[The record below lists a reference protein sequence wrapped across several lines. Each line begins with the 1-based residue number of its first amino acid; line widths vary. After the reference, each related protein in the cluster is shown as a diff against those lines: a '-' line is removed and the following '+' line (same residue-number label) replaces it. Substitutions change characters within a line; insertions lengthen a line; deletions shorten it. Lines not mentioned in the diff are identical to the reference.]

1 MLPTHPR
8 EGTGVNNSLQRRL
21 SIWLSAAIV
30 VTGILAAVVSFTL
43 TYDDTK
49 EFQDHMLKQI
59 ALLEARN
66 RGGSIPAGYP
76 RSDHASKDSETRIVI
91 VHLPDD
97 PRPTWLAEDIK
108 PGFHTLQTDKG
119 RARVF
124 VLRDASGKATVVAQ
138 PTHTRDEIA
147 MNSALVALVSLLLL
161 LPLMA
166 WITVRIVRNQ
176 LAPVNRLA
184 AHLDVQRADR
194 PGPLSD
200 NDVPEEIMPFVQAI
214 NRLLQ
219 RVSDLIS
226 QQRRFIANAA
236 HELRSPLTALSV
248 QAENLKQSATMETM
262 QKRVQP
268 LQAGI
273 ERARKLTEQLLSLA
287 KAQAATPETEPVD
300 VSAMARELIAEFLP
314 MSEARGIDLGL
325 EETAHMTV
333 FTAPETLRVMLR
345 NVLENALKFTPDG
358 GEVTLRLYSKDISD
372 VVEIVDSGPGI
383 SVAERERVFDPF
395 YRVPGS
401 AGEGSGLGLSIAMEA
416 ALSLGGSLALYDRP
430 DGSGLIVRYQQNS
443 KQ

>member
-1 MLPTHPR
+1 M
-8 EGTGVNNSLQRRL
+8 NNSLQRRL

-76 RSDHASKDSETRIVI
+76 HSERASKDSETRIVI

-97 PRPTWLAEDIK
+97 PRPDWLDADIK
-108 PGFHTLQTDKG
+108 RGFHTLETDKG
-119 RARVF
+119 RARLF
-124 VLRDASGKATVVAQ
+124 VLQDASGNTTVVAQ
-138 PTHTRDEIA
+138 PTNTRDEIA

-176 LAPVNRLA
+176 LAPVNQLA

-194 PGPLSD
+194 PGPLSE

-248 QAENLKQSATMETM
+248 QAENLKQSTTM
-262 QKRVQP
+262 QAMHERVQP

-287 KAQAATPETEPVD
+287 KAQSATPEAGPVN
-300 VSAMARELIAEFLP
+300 VSAMARELIAEYLP
-314 MSEARGIDLGL
+314 MSEAKGIDLGL
-325 EETAHMTV
+325 EEAAHMTLIA
-333 FTAPETLRVMLR
+333 APETLRMMLR
-345 NVLENALKFTPDG
+345 NVLENALKYTPDG
-358 GEVTLRLYSKDISD
+358 GEVTLRLYSNDTSDII
-372 VVEIVDSGPGI
+372 EIVDNGPGI

-395 YRVPGS
+395 YRTPGS

-416 ALSLGGSLALYDRP
+416 ALGLGGGLAPYDRP